1 MSRLSWPPNG
11 PSPALLGLQPVLS
24 LWLWFSELGGT
35 VTEMLSERFV
45 DMVNDF
51 AGLLAYRFDI
61 FVSVSGNYALL
72 FYEIAAQFSK
82 L

>member
-1 MSRLSWPPNG
+1 M
-11 PSPALLGLQPVLS
+11 LG
-24 LWLWFSELGGT
+24 
-35 VTEMLSERFV
+35 ERFV

-51 AGLLAYRFDI
+51 AVLLAYRFDI

-72 FYEIAAQFSK
+72 FCEIAARFSK